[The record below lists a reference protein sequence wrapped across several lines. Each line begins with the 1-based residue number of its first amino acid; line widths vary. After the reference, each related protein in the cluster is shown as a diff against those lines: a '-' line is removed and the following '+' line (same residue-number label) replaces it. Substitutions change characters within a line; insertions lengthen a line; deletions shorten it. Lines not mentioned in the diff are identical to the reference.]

1 MTLKQMMAGIGADAP
16 VPDVGRTGDRSGGFD
31 DRPKMWRVLERLSS
45 ILLLVIGTSCGPIP
59 SITPFSEQTD
69 RMVSGINGGYTASQL
84 SLAAVSEEQAKKL
97 AAAWGP
103 TATALTGIVAYS
115 QALTAVATAGAEG
128 SKAAGNVAEA
138 VNGLLSSFSVAA
150 IPAGVVAGFKAANE
164 QIAKIRAKRSLHE
177 AVGEA
182 QARASSSGRPCGRAG
197 RRFREGCLRRGDARA
212 RRRDGRGPQ
221 ERSSSRSA
229 RSASRASGRSPGA
242 ARQPPIPAASAAWR
256 PSRTRPARTT

>member
-16 VPDVGRTGDRSGGFD
+16 VPDVGRTGDRLGASMTYRRCGGF
-31 DRPKMWRVLERLSS
+31 RNGFL
-45 ILLLVIGTSCGPIP
+45 ILLLVTGNSCGPIP

-84 SLAAVSEEQAKKL
+84 SLAAVNEEQAKKL

-128 SKAAGNVAEA
+128 SKAAGDVAEA

-150 IPAGVVAGFKAANE
+150 IPAGVVAGFKAAE
-164 QIAKIRAKRSLHE
+164 RADRRSSVRSAACMKPSVRPTL
-177 AVGEA
+177 
-182 QARASSSGRPCGRAG
+182 SSMTWP
-197 RRFREGCLRRGDARA
+197 
-212 RRRDGRGPQ
+212 
-221 ERSSSRSA
+221 RSSSDQLKALGDR
-229 RSASRASGRSPGA
+229 
-242 ARQPPIPAASAAWR
+242 
-256 PSRTRPARTT
+256 SRTHVRRTALLSHTCESETDGRVRRRRT